1 MSDWLHRHIMFKWLG
16 CMLLLVLFLGGCK
29 PEDVHPTDSPTPPST
44 TVLKVGMDPHLGLPF
59 IQKTMR
65 GQQVSYGG
73 FEVDV
78 IQFLAHKLKRQIQIV
93 EVPWDKLLEAVQT
106 GQVELALNALEKP
119 INANVYPDVR
129 YSSHYYSSFQQ
140 LVILKQ
146 DNFTYNLSDLKSK
159 AIGVVKN
166 STAEALLKELNP
178 LKKANMDIRR
188 FPDPSALFAALVQRK
203 VKAALADRAVAQWYK
218 WKYPVLKLT
227 GDRILE
233 SPFIIAIHQSQSELL
248 KQINQQLQQ
257 NARKPDFI
265 SIFVRWHLSS
275 LSKVKPH

>member
-1 MSDWLHRHIMFKWLG
+1 MIGLLRNFMFKGLG
-16 CMLLLVLFLGGCK
+16 GLFLLVLFLGGCK
-29 PEDVHPTDSPTPPST
+29 PENVQPTDSPTLPIA

-59 IQKTMR
+59 IQKITR
-65 GQQVSYGG
+65 AQQVSYGG

-78 IQFLAHKLKRQIQIV
+78 IQFLAQKLKRQIQIV

-106 GQVELALNALEKP
+106 GQVDMALNALEKP
-119 INANVYPDVR
+119 IKANIYPDVR

-146 DNFTYNLSDLKSK
+146 DNFTYNLSDLKGKS
-159 AIGVVKN
+159 IGVVKN

-188 FPDPSALFAALVQRK
+188 FPDPSTLFSALVQRK
-203 VKAALADRAVAQWYK
+203 IKAVLADRAVAQWYK

-233 SPFIIAIHQSQSELL
+233 SPFVIAIHQNQSELL
-248 KQINQQLQQ
+248 KQINQQLKE